1 MKTLKELQ
9 KEVLENKKKHGFNTT
24 DIHKEFCFLYGEV
37 SEAYDV
43 YYKKKDSF
51 PEELVDIAI
60 FLLGISEISGIDL
73 YEEIIKKMEI
83 NSKRRYVLNSS
94 GVLEK
99 IPEKNNE
106 E

>member
-37 SEAYDV
+37 AEAFDAYH
-43 YYKKKDSF
+43 KKKTSF
-51 PEELVDIAI
+51 PEELADIAI
-60 FLLGISEISGIDL
+60 FLLGISEICGIDL

-83 NSKRRYVLNSS
+83 NSKREYKLDSS
-94 GVLEK
+94 GALIK
-99 IPEKNNE
+99 IQK
-106 E
+106 